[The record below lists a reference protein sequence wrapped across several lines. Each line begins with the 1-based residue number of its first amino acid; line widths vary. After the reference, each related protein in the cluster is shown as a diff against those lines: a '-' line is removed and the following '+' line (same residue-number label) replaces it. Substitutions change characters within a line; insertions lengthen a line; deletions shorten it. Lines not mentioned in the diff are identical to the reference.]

1 MERSMIR
8 ISAAVF
14 LCLMSFG
21 AVADRITEL
30 DPTERCVYTA
40 KLYVAG
46 YYYYLQGKSR
56 QEIKIHWHGDETQ
69 NEIDFVTRTLDA
81 AYARVETIKREHPEM
96 FLSELTFGDQAYLA
110 CMSGTEL

>member
-1 MERSMIR
+1 MMR
-8 ISAAVF
+8 AVVAVL
-14 LCLMSFG
+14 LCL
-21 AVADRITEL
+21 AALNAWADRITEL

-56 QEIKIHWHGDETQ
+56 QEVKIHWHGDETQ

-81 AYARVETIKREHPEM
+81 AYARVEVLKREHPKM
-96 FLSELTFGDQAYLA
+96 FLSELIFGDQAYLA

>member
-1 MERSMIR
+1 MVR
-8 ISAAVF
+8 IATAAL
-14 LCLMSFG
+14 LCVLYCDSW
-21 AVADRITEL
+21 ADRITEL

-56 QEIKIHWHGDETQ
+56 KEVKIHWHGDETQ

-81 AYARVETIKREHPEM
+81 AYARVDLIKREHPDA
-96 FLSELTFGDQAYLA
+96 FLSETAFGDQAYLA